1 MSNLKLI
8 NTKHDEENRYLTYE
22 SEGYTVYFSKSLSSN
37 YKSVSVINNKGY
49 SEILV
54 YNHDGEF
61 EVKLMTSGI
70 GALSINE
77 MTEFVAKYNIAIV
90 HAKEI
95 EELIGTIFKS

>member
-8 NTKHDEENRYLTYE
+8 NTKHDEENQYLTYE
-22 SEGYTVYFSKSLSSN
+22 GVGYTVYFAKSLKGK
-37 YKSVSVINNKGY
+37 YRSVSVINNKGY

-70 GALSINE
+70 GALTIDE
-77 MTEFVAKYNIAIV
+77 MKEFVEKYNNAIIY
-90 HAKEI
+90 AKEI
-95 EELIGTIFKS
+95 EELINNTFK